1 VRCNAA
7 RLEASCQAFPVSELP
22 DICGVWRLRSYLLK
36 NLITGE
42 DTEVFGSKPNGVL
55 ILLPE
60 GRMAGIVTPSEQT
73 LPVTE
78 ADRAAA
84 FQKLIAYSG
93 LYRLEPP
100 NRFITSV
107 DVAWYQPWL
116 EKEQAR
122 SFALDGD
129 TLDITSD
136 PTTTPLTGDAVVVG
150 LLSWRRETIAG

>member
-1 VRCNAA
+1 
-7 RLEASCQAFPVSELP
+7 LPVSDLP
-22 DICGVWRLRSYLLK
+22 NICGVWRLRSYRLK
-36 NLITGE
+36 NLATGE
-42 DTEVFGSKPNGVL
+42 ATEVFGPEPNGVL

-73 LPVTE
+73 PPVTE

-93 LYRLEPP
+93 RYRLEPP
-100 NRFITSV
+100 NRFVTTV

-122 SFALDGD
+122 SFRIDGEM
-129 TLDITSD
+129 LEIISD
-136 PTTTPLTGDAVVVG
+136 PTTTPLTGDALVVG
-150 LLSWRRETIAG
+150 VLSWLREDIAG

>member
-1 VRCNAA
+1 M
-7 RLEASCQAFPVSELP
+7 SDLP
-22 DICGVWRLRSYLLK
+22 DICGVWRLRSYLLR
-36 NLITGE
+36 NLATGE
-42 DTEVFGSKPNGVL
+42 DTEVFGSEPNGVL

-73 LPVTE
+73 PPVTE

-93 LYRLEPP
+93 RYRLEPP

-129 TLDITSD
+129 MLEITSD
-136 PTTTPLTGDAVVVG
+136 PTTTPLTGDAPVIG

>member
-1 VRCNAA
+1 MAAGAGLLLTEKSRLLNDEGLLLALFEELALAAGSEIMKHYEAGVRVEHKAD
-7 RLEASCQAFPVSELP
+7 AS
-22 DICGVWRLRSYLLK
+22 
-36 NLITGE
+36 
-42 DTEVFGSKPNGVL
+42 
-55 ILLPE
+55 
-60 GRMAGIVTPSEQT
+60 
-73 LPVTE
+73 PVTE

-93 LYRLEPP
+93 RYRLEPP

-129 TLDITSD
+129 MLDITSD
-136 PTTTPLTGDAVVVG
+136 PTTTPLSGDALVVG